1 MEEMVAGGQRT
12 ADEQRA
18 ERLPKAFYVFYY
30 GAAACLIPFL
40 SLYYDQIGL
49 SGDQIG
55 LLAGIPSVLVL
66 VGGALWGS
74 IADATGRHRL
84 ALILAIMGSIVCTQ
98 VLSGIESF
106 LFLVPVVLVLGFFMS
121 PIVPLVDHG
130 VLELLG
136 ERRERYG
143 KVRRWGAVGWGLV
156 GPLIGWIVEHF
167 GIVWSFRGYAVLM
180 FLCLL
185 VVRRLPVQTA
195 AVAGPLGGGLKR
207 LLADR
212 RWRLFLFLAFL
223 AGMSSGFAFHYLFL
237 YMDSLGATRS
247 TMGWTLSVATASEL
261 VAFSFADRW
270 LRRWGARPLLIV
282 GLLASVLRL
291 FAYSIATQP
300 WQVLVVQL
308 LHGPSFAVMWMAGVS
323 WANRIAPAGMGATAQ
338 GLFGGI
344 NFGLGGMA
352 AALVGGALL
361 ERVGATAM
369 YSWAT
374 LGMLVGVAL
383 YFLAERL
390 FGDENDSA

>member
-1 MEEMVAGGQRT
+1 MAEEQVVGYKRGAGGPQ
-12 ADEQRA
+12 A
-18 ERLPKAFYVFYY
+18 ERLPKAFYAFYY
-30 GAAACLIPFL
+30 GAAACLFPFL
-40 SLYYDQIGL
+40 SLYYDQVGL
-49 SGDQIG
+49 NGDQIG

-74 IADATGRHRL
+74 IADATGRHRA
-84 ALILAIMGSIVCTQ
+84 ALVWAIAGSIICTQ
-98 VLSGIESF
+98 VLSGVERF
-106 LFLVPVVLVLGFFMS
+106 LWLVPVVLVLGFFMS
-121 PIVPLVDHG
+121 PIVPLVDHA
-130 VLELLG
+130 VMELLG

-156 GPLIGWIVEHF
+156 GPLIGWIVERF
-167 GIVWSFRGYAVLM
+167 GLVWSFRGYAVLM

-185 VVRRLPVQTA
+185 LVRRLPVQA
-195 AVAGPLGGGLKR
+195 ATLTGPFGGGIKR

-212 RWRLFLFLAFL
+212 RWHLFLFLAFL

-237 YMDSLGATRS
+237 FMDSLGATRS
-247 TMGWTLSVATASEL
+247 TMGWTLSVATISEL

-282 GLLASVLRL
+282 GLLASVFRL
-291 FAYSIATQP
+291 FAYSLATEP
-300 WQVLVVQL
+300 WQALAVQL
-308 LHGPSFAVMWMAGVS
+308 LHGPSFALMWMAGVS
-323 WANRIAPAGMGATAQ
+323 WANKIAPMGMGATAQ
-338 GLFGGI
+338 GLFGGV

-361 ERVGATAM
+361 ERVGASAM

-374 LGMLVGVAL
+374 LGMTLGVAL

-390 FGDENDSA
+390 VLSEAD